1 MRVLAVIPAR
11 GGSKGLP
18 RKNILPLGEH
28 PLIAHTILA
37 ARGVPQLADVIVS
50 TDDEE
55 IAWVARRYEAAV
67 PFMRPPHLATDSASA
82 IDVALHALTVMEEST
97 SLPYSAFLL
106 LQPTCPLRR
115 SEDIQAAIRLY
126 QDEQADSVISVY
138 RLESTHPY
146 YMYRLEGNTPHLLM
160 PEAAGQQRRQDYP
173 PVYVRNGAIYL
184 VDRDVLVERQ
194 SFYGDRLRAVVMP
207 EERSVNVDTRADLAR
222 AGALLET
229 GGQG

>member
-1 MRVLAVIPAR
+1 MRALAVIPAR

-18 RKNILPLGEH
+18 RKNVLQLGKH

-37 ARGVPQLADVIVS
+37 ALGTPQLTDLIVS

-55 IAWVARRYEAAV
+55 IAWVAHRYNAAV
-67 PFMRPPHLATDSASA
+67 PFMRPPELATDTASA
-82 IDVALHALTVMEEST
+82 IDVALHALDFMEEST
-97 SLPYSAFLL
+97 DQPYDAFLL

-126 QDEQADSVISVY
+126 QREQADSVISIY
-138 RLESTHPY
+138 KLESTHPY
-146 YMYRLEGNTPHLLM
+146 YMYLLDGSTPRLLM
-160 PEAAGQQRRQDYP
+160 PEAARQHHRQDYP

-184 VDRDVLVERQ
+184 VDRDVLHERR

-207 EERSVNVDTRADLAR
+207 EERSVNVDTRADLVR
-222 AGALLET
+222 AEALLKT
-229 GGQG
+229 GDQG

>member
-37 ARGVPQLADVIVS
+37 AKGVSQLADLIVS

-55 IAWVARRYEAAV
+55 IAGTACRYGASV
-67 PFMRPPHLATDSASA
+67 PFMRPPNLATDSASA
-82 IDVALHALTVMEEST
+82 VDVALHALDFMEEST
-97 SLPYSAFLL
+97 GQPYDAFLL
-106 LQPTCPLRR
+106 LQPTCPLRC
-115 SEDIQAAIRLY
+115 SEDIQAATRLY

-160 PEAAGQQRRQDYP
+160 PEAAGQHHRQDYP

-184 VDRDVLVERQ
+184 VDRDVLRERR

>member
-18 RKNILPLGEH
+18 RKNILRLGDH

-37 ARGVPQLADVIVS
+37 ALGVPQLANVIIS

-55 IAWVARRYEAAV
+55 IASTARRYNAAV
-67 PFMRPPHLATDSASA
+67 PFMRPPELATDSASA
-82 IDVALHALTVMEEST
+82 VDVALHALDFMEELT
-97 SLPYSAFLL
+97 DQPYDAFLL

-138 RLESTHPY
+138 KLESTHPY
-146 YMYRLEGNTPHLLM
+146 YIYLLDGNTPRLLM
-160 PEAAGQQRRQDYP
+160 PEAAHQHHRQDYP

-184 VDRDVLVERQ
+184 VDRDVLVERR

-207 EERSVNVDTRADLAR
+207 EERSVNVDTRADLIR
-222 AGALLET
+222 AEALLET
-229 GGQG
+229 GDQG